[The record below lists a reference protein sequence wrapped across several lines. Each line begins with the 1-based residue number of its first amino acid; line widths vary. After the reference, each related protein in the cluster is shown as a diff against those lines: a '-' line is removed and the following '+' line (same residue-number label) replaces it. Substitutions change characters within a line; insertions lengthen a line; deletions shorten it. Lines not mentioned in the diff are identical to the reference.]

1 MKNFNNIDFDFIHE
15 LEGFSL
21 KGYVPDPKISQ
32 SGVTI
37 ASGFDI
43 GQCSKQ
49 EIINGF
55 TSDLAAKLLPYIG
68 KTKQTALD
76 YLEDNPLTISQDDA
90 LEIDIYTKS
99 SAISRLRKVWQHAD
113 TNTAFDKLSPPCATV
128 IASVAFQYGNLAK
141 RTPNFWRQ
149 VTKGQWQQ
157 ALKNLRSFGDK
168 YTTRRNKEADLLE
181 SWITQHGHS

>member
-1 MKNFNNIDFDFIHE
+1 MNFNNIDFDFIHE

-21 KGYVPDPKISQ
+21 KSYVPDPKISQ

-68 KTKQTALD
+68 KTKQAALN
-76 YLEDNPLTISQDDA
+76 YLEDNPLSISQEDA
-90 LEIDIYTKS
+90 MKIDIYTKA
-99 SAISRLRKVWQHAD
+99 SAISRLR
-113 TNTAFDKLSPPCATV
+113 
-128 IASVAFQYGNLAK
+128 
-141 RTPNFWRQ
+141 
-149 VTKGQWQQ
+149 
-157 ALKNLRSFGDK
+157 SFGDK
-168 YTTRRNKEADLLE
+168 
-181 SWITQHGHS
+181 